1 VFIRQLH
8 YLVAL
13 AHEKHFGRAAEVCH
27 VSQPTLSAGIRHLEE
42 ELGVPIVKRT
52 QRFEGF
58 TVEGE
63 RILTWA
69 QRILADWD
77 GLKQDVREIRDE
89 PAGELRFGAI
99 PTTLP
104 IVSLLTAPCRIRY
117 PGITYSILSLSSME
131 IVKRIEAF
139 ELDIG
144 ITYLESEERP
154 QFMEL
159 PLYRER
165 YVLITK
171 HAEHPSPRNSITW
184 SEAADIP
191 LCLLTS
197 NMQNRRI
204 IDAAFRQAG
213 VMPRIVVETDSIF
226 ALYSHVRHGGLAC
239 VMPHSFLVLFTGQ
252 PEIAATPITPLLS
265 RQIGLLTLSREPPS
279 ALVHAFKSL
288 IQEIDLQGEIDQLI
302 DTTY

>member
-1 VFIRQLH
+1 MFIRQLH
-8 YLVAL
+8 YLRAL
-13 AHEKHFGRAAEVCH
+13 AQEKHFGRAAEICH

-42 ELGVPIVKRT
+42 ELGILIVKRT

-58 TVEGE
+58 THEGE
-63 RILTWA
+63 RVLAWA

-77 GLKQDVREIRDE
+77 GLKQEVREIYSE

-104 IVSLLTAPCRIRY
+104 IVSLLTTPCRIRY
-117 PGITYSILSLSSME
+117 PGITHTILSLSSVE

-154 QFMEL
+154 QFQEM

-165 YVLITK
+165 YVLITR
-171 HAEHPSPRNSITW
+171 HSESTARRNSITW
-184 SEAADIP
+184 AEAGDIP

-213 VMPRIVVETDSIF
+213 VMPRVVVETDSIF

-239 VMPHSFLVLFTGQ
+239 VMPHSFLIIFTGQ
-252 PEIAATPITPLLS
+252 PEVAAIPITPLLS
-265 RQIGLLTLSREPPS
+265 RQIGLLTLNREPPS
-279 ALVHAFKSL
+279 ALVHAFKAL
-288 IQEIDLQGEIDQLI
+288 IQEIDLQGEIDRLI
-302 DTTY
+302 DTAY